1 MSATFPQGTQG
12 RRDFVAGHF
21 YVSRSTG
28 DLTGHFFPSQCPVLT
43 NRFPEFGVQHEGT
56 GAGGVST
63 VLFEH
68 T

>member
-1 MSATFPQGTQG
+1 MCPAQRET
-12 RRDFVAGHF
+12 
-21 YVSRSTG
+21 
-28 DLTGHFFPSQCPVLT
+28 LTGHIFPSQCPVLT

-68 T
+68 M